1 MGIQM
6 KKHHDDRKRKEIQVV
21 VIGLAI
27 VTILSLCAIA
37 AVVFL
42 VQWTSSEEEELPKPQ
57 TSQPSSKLSPIQEL
71 NAKIKKINA
80 DRVPQSKPKQSR
92 QSDYPGSELWKWD
105 AGGDLTAAE
114 VAALNK

>member
-27 VTILSLCAIA
+27 MTILSLCAIA

-42 VQWTSSEEEELPKPQ
+42 VRWTNSKEEELPKPGETQ

-105 AGGDLTAAE
+105 AGGDLT
-114 VAALNK
+114 